1 MQSDDAT
8 RLLQDTTRVRRRTRR
23 ALNPSWFSNLVF
35 GAFFVGTAVL
45 AAFTDSGGAML
56 AYWTLGAAVAFTATI
71 RFHLRIERELGVDGR
86 AWDASGTLLIAL
98 LTGVVIANAVFAG
111 DLRAAMPLY
120 AAAAGL
126 TGFAVLWGDARE
138 AAAAAGIALV
148 ATAVLVASPETP
160 GVWANLGLGV
170 VLLAA
175 GLAGRAAW
183 RAPAERT

>member
-45 AAFTDSGGAML
+45 AAVTDAGGVML
-56 AYWTLGAAVAFTATI
+56 AYWLVGAALAFTATFW
-71 RFHLRIERELGVDGR
+71 FHVRIERELGVDGR

-98 LTGVVIANAVFAG
+98 LAGVLVANAVFEG

-120 AAAAGL
+120 AAAAAL
-126 TGFAVLWGDARE
+126 TGFAVLWGDASE
-138 AAAAAGIALV
+138 GAAAAGIALV
-148 ATAVLVASPETP
+148 ATAVLVVSPETP
-160 GVWANLGLGV
+160 GVWANLGLGI

-175 GLAGRAAW
+175 GVAGRVAW
-183 RAPAERT
+183 RAPAERS